1 MSKKKLSFQ
10 IAELESLLK
19 DCGQSFC
26 VQVNVDGTVEVHP
39 LSSFGGLL
47 SSGSKVLLG
56 FSDPSP
62 LVDAPGWPLRR
73 LLREVV
79 TKW

>member
-1 MSKKKLSFQ
+1 MFKKLTFQ
-10 IAELESLLK
+10 IAQLESLLK

-26 VQVNVDGTVEVHP
+26 VQVNLDGNVEVHP
-39 LSSFGGLL
+39 LSSFGGLQ

-62 LVDAPGWPLRR
+62 LADAPGWPLRS
-73 LLREVV
+73 LLKEVI